1 MGVEERLSLEAVSAD
16 TLIACEHVHR
26 YRLAA
31 ALCAGL
37 RVVDLACGSGYGSA
51 ILRETATSVV
61 GVDNDA
67 ATIDMA
73 RVTVGA
79 DADIRF
85 EAADAVEFLHR
96 GAHDEWDAVVCL
108 EGLEHFPEP
117 RRAVEALSELAR
129 DGKRLVISLP
139 NSRTFAEENAFHVT
153 DFGFDE
159 AMELFGE
166 LGDATVLYQFLAE
179 GSLIRGGEAGVLDA
193 EQLLE
198 EHGDPEYANHFI
210 ACVNLG
216 DALAS
221 AFPVARMQ
229 LTVAPVYNRHMLGLE
244 RANRELWRENARLA
258 RGLMGKS
265 DAAAATALL
274 RVQRELRER
283 LEEAESRHRAC
294 EAEAGHLRHRL
305 LLLNTPRHVAV
316 ERARDAVMR
325 SGPIYRII
333 RRLWAMVNRT

>member
-26 YRLAA
+26 YKLAA

-51 ILRETATSVV
+51 ILRETASSVV
-61 GVDNDA
+61 GVDNDV

-79 DADIRF
+79 DSDIRF
-85 EAADAVEFLHR
+85 EAADAVEYLTR
-96 GAHDEWDAVVCL
+96 GPRDEWDAVVCL

-117 RRAVEALSELAR
+117 RRAVDALSELAR

-139 NSRTFAEENAFHVT
+139 NSRTFAEENEFHVT

-159 AMELFGE
+159 AVDLFAE
-166 LGDATVLYQFLAE
+166 LGATTVLYQFLAE
-179 GSLIRGGEAGVLDA
+179 GSLIRGDEPGVLDA
-193 EQLLE
+193 EELLE

-210 ACVNLG
+210 VCVNLG

-221 AFPVARMQ
+221 GFPAARMQ
-229 LTVAPVYNRHMLGLE
+229 LTVAAVYNRHMLGME

-274 RVQRELRER
+274 RVQRDLRER
-283 LEEAESRHRAC
+283 LEEAESRHSGY
-294 EAEAGHLRHRL
+294 EAELAKLRHRL
-305 LLLNTPRHVAV
+305 LLLDTPRHVAV
-316 ERARDAVMR
+316 ERARDAVLR
-325 SGPIYRII
+325 HTLVYRII
-333 RRLWAMVNRT
+333 RRLWAMVSRA